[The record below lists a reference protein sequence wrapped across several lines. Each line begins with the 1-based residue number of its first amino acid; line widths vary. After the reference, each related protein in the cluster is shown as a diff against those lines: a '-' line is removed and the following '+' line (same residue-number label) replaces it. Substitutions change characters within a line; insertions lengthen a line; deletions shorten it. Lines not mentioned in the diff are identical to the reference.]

1 MADHNNYLKVRDGK
15 ISEEIFFNLRNFGV
29 AYRTA
34 LKRMVTL
41 RQGGTPTLSV
51 FTHPSYGGR
60 ALLPP
65 DVPCVGGCERCAPK
79 LPGDDPD
86 ADGN

>member
-1 MADHNNYLKVRDGK
+1 MADFDNYLKVRDGK
-15 ISEEIFFNLRNFGV
+15 LSEEIFFSLRNFGV

-34 LKRMVTL
+34 LKRMAAM
-41 RQGGTPTLSV
+41 RQGGVPVLSV
-51 FTHPSYGGR
+51 YRHPSHKGR

-86 ADGN
+86 ADDN